1 MGISD
6 LEKLKKLSWY
16 TTVPLLVFA
25 WVIQDKAY
33 LDPTFFTFFG
43 GLNVIGTYFTKIVVA
58 LFVAF
63 VVWIELV
70 SRMGNADK
78 VFTLLFATFILTIA
92 GVGVGLNLLNPTGT
106 QPPFNIYWFIAL
118 GSIAFN
124 LYEMLEANIKAEE
137 KLRNAPETSVQ

>member
-43 GLNVIGTYFTKIVVA
+43 GLNQ
-58 LFVAF
+58 
-63 VVWIELV
+63 
-70 SRMGNADK
+70 SN
-78 VFTLLFATFILTIA
+78 
-92 GVGVGLNLLNPTGT
+92 
-106 QPPFNIYWFIAL
+106 
-118 GSIAFN
+118 
-124 LYEMLEANIKAEE
+124 
-137 KLRNAPETSVQ
+137 